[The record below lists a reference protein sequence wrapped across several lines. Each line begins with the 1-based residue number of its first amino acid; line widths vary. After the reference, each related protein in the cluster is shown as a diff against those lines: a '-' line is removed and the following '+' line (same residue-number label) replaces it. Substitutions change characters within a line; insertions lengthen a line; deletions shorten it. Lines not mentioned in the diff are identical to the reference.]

1 MSPDSALAAVILGA
15 VQGVTEWIPVSSDGA
30 IATTSRYLFGSS
42 LSEGVRMAFWLHLGT
57 ALAAT
62 IYFRSAIWRLLREL
76 VSRRGR
82 LTPEMWFLGLATV
95 VGGLVALPLLVYLDQ
110 FSAALGGSAMFL
122 VGIMLIATGL
132 VQLRRREPGTRDR
145 TQVTTVDGVMV
156 GIAQG
161 LSALPG
167 LSRSAGTI
175 GVMLAR
181 RISGGEALSL
191 SFLMSIP
198 ASVAAALYAGID
210 GGLFVSGSALLGVAV
225 AAAVGLVTL
234 RLLLAAATRINFGKF
249 VLIAGVAVILAAFF
263 EWVV

>member
-1 MSPDSALAAVILGA
+1 
-15 VQGVTEWIPVSSDGA
+15 
-30 IATTSRYLFGSS
+30 
-42 LSEGVRMAFWLHLGT
+42 
-57 ALAAT
+57 
-62 IYFRSAIWRLLREL
+62 
-76 VSRRGR
+76 
-82 LTPEMWFLGLATV
+82 MWFLGLATV

-110 FSAALGGSAMFL
+110 FSAALGGDAMFL